1 MTLITIVQS
10 CLQGDEAVRHA
21 SSDSDYVF
29 HPISPDNTDQCGMS
43 CISTDASSQV
53 TPDTP
58 DDMDLTPYP
67 FATTEEELDEWER
80 LELSCGKD
88 WSLQLA
94 SQLFDVAR
102 LTDCGD
108 DGDDSSTIMSD
119 EASFCEEVEGIC
131 DLTTKEDFWERHA
144 DRSMFA
150 VTSN

>member
-1 MTLITIVQS
+1 
-10 CLQGDEAVRHA
+10 
-21 SSDSDYVF
+21 
-29 HPISPDNTDQCGMS
+29 MS
-43 CISTDASSQV
+43 CVSTDESSQV

-94 SQLFDVAR
+94 SQLLDVPR
-102 LTDCGD
+102 LTDHDD

-119 EASFCEEVEGIC
+119 EASFCEEIEGIC
-131 DLTTKEDFWERHA
+131 DMTTKEDFWERHA
-144 DRSMFA
+144 DHSMFA
-150 VTSN
+150 MVSN